1 MAQSWHHYCGEGANV
16 LQRFRLVFAVLIAA
30 VALPAYGQEV
40 ELGWKFAKD
49 AKFSQSMKTKTSQT
63 MKLMGQ
69 DVKQEQEQE
78 FVFTWTVKDVNDKAV
93 VLEQKIDSVNM
104 TITIG
109 SNKIAYN
116 SKDANAN
123 ENPLSTF
130 FRPLIGS
137 SFTVTL
143 NPNTMKVE
151 KVDGREDFVRKL
163 TEANPQMATLLKVIL
178 SDEQLK
184 QMAEPPFM
192 VAPDKGKKVKP
203 GDSWT
208 RESKL
213 AMGPIGSYDAKYTFT
228 YKGPEKLSIEGKE
241 GTYEKIEMKT
251 DLTYKAPDPKE
262 PPSQLPFKIEG
273 GTLKATEANGTIY
286 FDKDKGRVVKTDM
299 KVKLDGKLNISV
311 ADQKADVEL
320 SQTQDTTTTTTDAAA
335 ATPAATPEKK

>member
-1 MAQSWHHYCGEGANV
+1 MLN
-16 LQRFRLVFAVLIAA
+16 RFRFVFAVLIAA
-30 VALPAYGQEV
+30 AAAPAYGQDV
-40 ELGWKFAKD
+40 ELAWKFAKD
-49 AKFSQSMKTKTSQT
+49 AKFSQTMKTKTSQT

-69 DVKQEQEQE
+69 DVRQDQDQE

-109 SNKIAYN
+109 TNKISYN
-116 SKDANAN
+116 SKDTNAS

-151 KVDGREDFVRKL
+151 KVDGREEFVKKL
-163 TEANPQMATLLKVIL
+163 TEANPQMAALLKVIL
-178 SDEQLK
+178 SDDQLK

-192 VAPDKGKKVKP
+192 VTPDKGKKVKP
-203 GDSWT
+203 GDTWT

-213 AMGPIGSYDAKYTFT
+213 VMGPIGSYDAKYIYT
-228 YKGPEKLSIEGKE
+228 YKGPEKLTLDGKE

-251 DLTYKAPDPKE
+251 ELTYKPPDPKE
-262 PPSQLPFKIEG
+262 PTTLPFKIEG
-273 GTLKATEANGTIY
+273 GSLKATEATGTIY

-299 KVKLDGKLNISV
+299 KVKLEGKLNISV

-320 SQTQDTTTTTTDAAA
+320 TQTQDTTTLTADAAA